1 MTMPEWDSRP
11 RPVLQGSTAVQAGGG
26 AAGAIIVEDAANTL
40 PASVAALE
48 EMVFVMAHLNMPA
61 LTVGRCASTQARTH
75 ARTHARMHART
86 HARMHTRVRAP
97 HTHEPC
103 G

>member
-1 MTMPEWDSRP
+1 M
-11 RPVLQGSTAVQAGGG
+11 LQGSTAVQAGGG

-48 EMVFVMAHLNMPA
+48 EMIFVMAHLNMPA
-61 LTVGRCASTQARTH
+61 LTVGRCASTHTHTHTHTCKH
-75 ARTHARMHART
+75 ARTR
-86 HARMHTRVRAP
+86 P